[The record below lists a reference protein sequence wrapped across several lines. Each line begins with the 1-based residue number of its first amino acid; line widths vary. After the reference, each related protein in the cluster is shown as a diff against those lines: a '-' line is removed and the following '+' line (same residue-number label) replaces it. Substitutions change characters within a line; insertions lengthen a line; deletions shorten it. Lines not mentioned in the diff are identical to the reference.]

1 MTYHV
6 TIGEAKTRLCALLAE
21 VEAGE
26 DLIICRGSRPIA
38 RITRVEDH
46 QDHAALRGTL
56 RRARAKRKKVTT
68 AEILSWRH
76 GGHTR

>member
-1 MTYHV
+1 MTHHV
-6 TIGEAKTRLCALLAE
+6 TIDEAKTHLCALLAG

-38 RITRVEDH
+38 RVTRVEDH
-46 QDHAALRGTL
+46 QDHAALCATL
-56 RRARAKRKKVTT
+56 RRSRAKQKKVTT